1 MIKLQSIS
9 KKYKTETGINY
20 VLRDLN
26 IFITLRDKIALLGK
40 NGVGKSTFIKILGG
54 IESPDTEKI
63 ITDNTISWPIGAKD
77 VFHPLLTVKENVVFI
92 SKLHFG
98 NNEKEINEKL
108 KFVRDFDD
116 IGNSFNKPFKTISK
130 EMKMR
135 VSFGVSMA
143 FKFDFYCIDELSTA
157 GDHSFRKKTKSFLDE
172 HIFKSSFIIVDNNL
186 DNLKKICNKAFI
198 LHNAKIDIY
207 DNVTKAIDIHK
218 AITLRKNKNMRF
230 LNLIK
235 S

>member
-1 MIKLQSIS
+1 MIKLKSIS

-26 IFITLRDKIALLGK
+26 ILITLRDKIALLGN

-54 IESPDTEKI
+54 IQSPDTGKI

-77 VFHPLLTVKENVVFI
+77 VFHPLLTCKENVVFI

-108 KFVRDFDD
+108 KFVQDFAD
-116 IGNSFNKPFKTISK
+116 IGNSFNKPFKKISK
-130 EMKMR
+130 GMKMK
-135 VSFGVSMA
+135 VSLAISMA
-143 FKFDFYCIDELSTA
+143 FKFDFYCIDELGA
-157 GDHSFRKKTKSFLDE
+157 GGDNAFRKKTKSFIEE
-172 HIFKSSFIIVDNNL
+172 HILKSSFIIVDNNL

-198 LHNAKIDIY
+198 LHNSKIDIY

-218 AITLRKNKNMRF
+218 AMTLEKK
-230 LNLIK
+230 I
-235 S
+235 